1 MRVYRIENA
10 EGHGPWCWSDSDQAC
25 GADRYDR
32 TKADDKPSCYEG
44 PCGYSDCKTYGDK
57 DSWDNSNDWGDAE
70 VHGCV
75 NLTQLEQWFQCPNGR
90 EVMEAHGHHGV
101 VYEVPREYVR
111 FGAWQVIFKLGKA
124 ERVGSFDLKT
134 LTEMDHA

>member
-10 EGHGPWCWSDSDQAC
+10 EGHGPWCFSPSDKDC

-32 TKADDKPSCYEG
+32 TKDDDKPSCYEG
-44 PCGYSDCKTYGDK
+44 PTGWDDCRIMRADVPDCAGPVL
-57 DSWDNSNDWGDAE
+57 

-90 EVMEAHGHHGV
+90 AVMEAHGHHGV
-101 VYEVPREYVR
+101 VYEVEKADVY
-111 FGAWQVIFKLGKA
+111 FGSRQVIFPLAKA
-124 ERVGSFDLKT
+124 ERVGSFDLVT
-134 LTEMDHA
+134 LTEMEHA